1 MLTDS
6 FGRKHD
12 YLRISLTERCNLRC
26 FYCMPTEGI
35 QLTPSENIMQATEV
49 IKIATVFTN
58 LGVNKIRLT
67 GGEPLVRKD
76 INLILEGLGK
86 LPANIAMS
94 TNGVVLDKYFDLLE
108 KNKVTHLNVS
118 LDTLNEQKF
127 NEITHRNYFTR
138 VINNIYT
145 AVAKGF
151 VVKVNVVLIKG
162 KNENEIKDFIELT
175 KDMPLNIRFIEFMP
189 FSGNSWDWEKGIG
202 LSDIINFLTEEY
214 NDKLTKIKDQPND
227 TARNYSIRGYKGSF
241 GVISTVTNPFC
252 DTCNRIRLTADGKI
266 RNCLFSNAETDL
278 LTALRNGEDIN
289 PLIVNTIQN
298 KKKARGG
305 MESVEDFSN
314 PLLNQDNRSMIMIGG

>member
-138 VINNIYT
+138 VINNIYS

-151 VVKVNVVLIKG
+151 IVKVNVVLIKG
-162 KNENEIKDFIELT
+162 KN
-175 KDMPLNIRFIEFMP
+175 
-189 FSGNSWDWEKGIG
+189 
-202 LSDIINFLTEEY
+202 
-214 NDKLTKIKDQPND
+214 
-227 TARNYSIRGYKGSF
+227 
-241 GVISTVTNPFC
+241 
-252 DTCNRIRLTADGKI
+252 
-266 RNCLFSNAETDL
+266 
-278 LTALRNGEDIN
+278 
-289 PLIVNTIQN
+289 
-298 KKKARGG
+298 
-305 MESVEDFSN
+305 
-314 PLLNQDNRSMIMIGG
+314 